1 MPAARS
7 GERWPRWKLVLVSV
21 TCSLAVLVALALAAY
36 FLRELINSK
45 FFYCYRS
52 LTFIPIAL
60 ACNGKADCK
69 NGEDEAS
76 CVSNMTTGTAVPVR
90 LVSERL
96 LLQVYSTP
104 AGWSFVCSENWRW
117 QHTLAACQQLGYTVS
132 PRSVWV
138 PVPSLPTSLQKSFV
152 TVKIDALLNNT
163 PVYSALT
170 PQKSCSSGS
179 VIALSCSDC
188 GIALGEDRIVGGV
201 DTAIEDWP
209 WQASLQWD
217 GQHLCGGSLV
227 SLTWVISAAH
237 CFTGRTDVSRWRVAL
252 GSNRIVTSGA
262 ISVAK
267 VVVHSK
273 YNPKANDY
281 DISMI
286 QLSSPVTTGDTI
298 RPVCLPPDQ
307 LTIKNG
313 DSLAVTGWGALHEN
327 GAVSSV
333 LQKATVPLIDQKDCI
348 SVYGSTITPRM
359 LCAGFM
365 KGEVDSCQGDSGGP
379 LVFLSSHWQ
388 LVGVVSWGVGC
399 ARAGYPG
406 VYTNVSMLMDWI
418 HSAMEVSASA
428 SALWIMPNLQSIHDS
443 VH

>member
-1 MPAARS
+1 TMPAARS

-76 CVSNMTTGTAVPVR
+76 CVSNMTTVR

-117 QHTLAACQQLGYTVS
+117 QHTLAAYLVFFCLFT
-132 PRSVWV
+132 R
-138 PVPSLPTSLQKSFV
+138 
-152 TVKIDALLNNT
+152 
-163 PVYSALT
+163 
-170 PQKSCSSGS
+170 KSCSSGS

-406 VYTNVSMLMDWI
+406 VYTNVSMYTYPKDKCTI
-418 HSAMEVSASA
+418 QCCHSIKQNAFCKNP
-428 SALWIMPNLQSIHDS
+428 LLQSF
-443 VH
+443 

>member
-1 MPAARS
+1 CQGPTEVPLSNALSPHTAPRVPVLAAH
-7 GERWPRWKLVLVSV
+7 
-21 TCSLAVLVALALAAY
+21 CSLRVMVKSRGLILLSLCAFFFFLVKLN
-36 FLRELINSK
+36 LINSK

-117 QHTLAACQQLGYTVS
+117 QHTLAACQQLGYT
-132 PRSVWV
+132 
-138 PVPSLPTSLQKSFV
+138 SFIWYQCGNMMCV
-152 TVKIDALLNNT
+152 CVCVCVA
-163 PVYSALT
+163 
-170 PQKSCSSGS
+170 
-179 VIALSCSDC
+179 DC

-327 GAVSSV
+327 GIKRS
-333 LQKATVPLIDQKDCI
+333 LFP
-348 SVYGSTITPRM
+348 
-359 LCAGFM
+359 F
-365 KGEVDSCQGDSGGP
+365 
-379 LVFLSSHWQ
+379 
-388 LVGVVSWGVGC
+388 
-399 ARAGYPG
+399 
-406 VYTNVSMLMDWI
+406 
-418 HSAMEVSASA
+418 
-428 SALWIMPNLQSIHDS
+428 
-443 VH
+443 